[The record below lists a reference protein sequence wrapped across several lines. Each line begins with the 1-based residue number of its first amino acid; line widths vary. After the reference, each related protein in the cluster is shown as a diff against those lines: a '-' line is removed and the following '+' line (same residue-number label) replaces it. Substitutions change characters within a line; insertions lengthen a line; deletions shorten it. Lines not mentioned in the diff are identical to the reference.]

1 MKAYHVSLLWSRYA
15 YFFCLAR
22 THLTS
27 KKGFVYCNPSII
39 KQQPLLSENTMKFFR
54 LFALSAILVASF
66 AISPMTSETQAA
78 SVAVKLQ
85 TNMGDII
92 LRLNPD
98 KAPVTV
104 ENFLQYVKN
113 GHYDG
118 TIFHRVIKDFMIQG
132 GGMDVHLK
140 PKPTNAPIKNE
151 ASNGLDNDKYTVA
164 MARTGD
170 PNSATA
176 QFFIN
181 VKDNKFLNYTAPT
194 PQGYGYTVFGKVIKG
209 QNVVDKIKMVP
220 TSSQGRFEDVP
231 VDDVIIEKATIVK

>member
-1 MKAYHVSLLWSRYA
+1 MFCVLYLKNNRYLRENIMKNL
-15 YFFCLAR
+15 
-22 THLTS
+22 
-27 KKGFVYCNPSII
+27 
-39 KQQPLLSENTMKFFR
+39 R
-54 LFALSAILVASF
+54 LFALSAFILTAFLLNTFS
-66 AISPMTSETQAA
+66 AEAQAA

-92 LRLNPD
+92 LRLNPA

-151 ASNGLDNDKYTVA
+151 ASNGLENDKYTVA

-194 PQGYGYTVFGKVIKG
+194 AQGYGYTVFGKVIKG